1 VTGPAGPF
9 PGNRPAPVTAWLVRA
24 STSRG
29 VSLGL
34 VAAIALTDHFV
45 QWHRMSFPARGL
57 VDEPCHF
64 ATAMVVLGA
73 LCRWRGHPPSTAFV
87 RAMLICSV
95 AIDLDHLPLEFG
107 SPVLTAGT
115 PRPYTHALWVIVLA
129 AAIALA
135 AGHRARTAGRGA
147 RPATVS
153 AAAAGAAWGLAAHF
167 LRDVATAPISLWW
180 PVTDA
185 AVEVPYAWYLVA
197 LLILAVLP
205 MRRATA
211 SQRP

>member
-9 PGNRPAPVTAWLVRA
+9 PPNRPAPVTAWLVRA

-29 VSLGL
+29 LSLGL

-45 QWHRMSFPARGL
+45 QWHRLSFLARGL

-64 ATAMVVLGA
+64 ATAMVLLGA
-73 LCRWRGHPPSTAFV
+73 LTRWRGRPPSTAFV
-87 RAMLICSV
+87 RAMLISSV
-95 AIDLDHLPLEFG
+95 AIDLDHLPLELG
-107 SPVLTAGT
+107 SPVLTVGT
-115 PRPYTHALWVIVLA
+115 PRPYTHALWVVVLA
-129 AAIALA
+129 AAVALA
-135 AGHRARTAGRGA
+135 AGRRARTAGRPMA
-147 RPATVS
+147 ATVS
-153 AAAAGAAWGLAAHF
+153 TAVAGAAWGLAAHF